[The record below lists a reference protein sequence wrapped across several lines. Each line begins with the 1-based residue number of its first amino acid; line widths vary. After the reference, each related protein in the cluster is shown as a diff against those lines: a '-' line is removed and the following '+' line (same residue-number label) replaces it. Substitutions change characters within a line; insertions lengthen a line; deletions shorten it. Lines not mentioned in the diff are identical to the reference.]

1 MSQFVVSPEAEDDVF
16 QIWRHLFREAGLSI
30 ANRVEN
36 EILAEFAALANTPG
50 KGHKR
55 AELTKHDVLFC
66 TVYQYMIV
74 YRKAPVEV
82 LAVLHGR
89 RNMKRL
95 LKKRL

>member
-1 MSQFVVSPEAEDDVF
+1 MNQLTVSPEAEDDVF
-16 QIWRHLFREAGLSI
+16 QIWRYLFREAGLTI
-30 ANRVEN
+30 ANRVES
-36 EILAEFAALANTPG
+36 EILAEFATLAKTPE
-50 KGHKR
+50 KGHR
-55 AELTKHDVLFC
+55 RSDLTRHDVLFC

-74 YRKAPVEV
+74 YRQAPVEV